1 MKKNIFLLTII
12 IVGCVL
18 TNESWAQGPSPK
30 EKKSE
35 EIIIRR
41 NGDKDNKMTI
51 QVDGDSI
58 TVNGKPLSEFHD
70 GDVTV
75 MKRDLMRPEI
85 K

>member
-1 MKKNIFLLTII
+1 M
-12 IVGCVL
+12 CPY
-18 TNESWAQGPSPK
+18 NESWAQGPSPK

-75 MKRDLMRPEI
+75 MKRD
-85 K
+85 